1 VFTFAEQSKKNYQ
14 TMRYSVNTVIG
25 LGFFLSGCM
34 SKKFEIPNEQVVAT
48 LTSYAKQYET
58 NERITLQTSEG
69 DITLKLYAET
79 PLHRAN
85 FLHLCKNQYY
95 NHGLFYRIADALLI
109 QGGNQPDIPRLK
121 YELPQ
126 EINPEFY
133 HKRGAI
139 AMASDKPG
147 KFSSATEFY
156 IVAGRKYTQMALDE
170 FQQELKKSF
179 SKTQQEVYKT
189 IGGDP
194 RLDGNYTVFGEVESG
209 MDVVDRIAAK
219 KVYQTDKPVQK
230 ITFKIK

>member
-1 VFTFAEQSKKNYQ
+1 
-14 TMRYSVNTVIG
+14 MRPYYIVIG
-25 LGFFLSGCM
+25 LSVFLSSCK
-34 SKKFEIPNEQVVAT
+34 SKKFEIPQEQVVAI
-48 LTSYAKQYET
+48 LTNYAKQYDS
-58 NERITLQTSEG
+58 NERVTLHTSEG

-95 NHGLFYRIADALLI
+95 NHGLFYRIADGLLI
-109 QGGNQPDIPRLK
+109 QGGNQPDVPRLQ

-126 EINPEFY
+126 EIKSEFY

-156 IVAGRKYTQMALDE
+156 IVGGRKYTQIALDE
-170 FQQELKKSF
+170 FKQELKKTF
-179 SKTQQEVYKT
+179 SSTQQEVYKT

-194 RLDGNYTVFGEVESG
+194 RLDGNYTVFGEVETG
-209 MDVVDRIAAK
+209 MEVVDKIAPK
-219 KVYQTDKPVQK
+219 KVYQMDKPVQK

>member
-1 VFTFAEQSKKNYQ
+1 
-14 TMRYSVNTVIG
+14 MRPYYIVLG
-25 LGFFLSGCM
+25 LGFFLGSCG
-34 SKKFEIPNEQVVAT
+34 SKKFEIPQEQVAAT
-48 LTSYAKQYET
+48 LTSYAKQYENT
-58 NERITLQTSEG
+58 ERVTLQTSEG
-69 DITLKLYAET
+69 DIVLKLYAET
-79 PLHRAN
+79 PLHRGN

-109 QGGNQPDIPRLK
+109 QGGNQPDIPRLQ

-126 EINPEFY
+126 EIKPEFF

-147 KFSSATEFY
+147 QFSSATEFY
-156 IVAGRKYTQMALDE
+156 IVAGRKYTQIALDE

-179 SKTQQEVYKT
+179 SKSQQDIYKT

-194 RLDGNYTVFGEVESG
+194 RLDGKYTVFGEVETG
-209 MDVVDRIAAK
+209 MDVVDKIAAK

-230 ITFKIK
+230 ITFKIR

>member
-1 VFTFAEQSKKNYQ
+1 MRPYYIVF
-14 TMRYSVNTVIG
+14 G
-25 LGFFLSGCM
+25 LGCLFSSCD
-34 SKKFEIPNEQVVAT
+34 SKKFEIPQDKVSST
-48 LTSYAKQYET
+48 LMAYAPQYAPD
-58 NERITLQTSEG
+58 ERVTLKTSEG

-95 NHGLFYRIADALLI
+95 NHGLFYRIADGLLI
-109 QGGNQPDIPRLK
+109 QGGNQPDIPRLQ

-126 EINPEFY
+126 EIQPAFY

-139 AMASDKPG
+139 AMASDKPSQ
-147 KFSSATEFY
+147 FSSATEFY
-156 IVAGRKYTQMALDE
+156 IVGGRKYTQIALDE

-189 IGGDP
+189 MGGDP
-194 RLDGNYTVFGEVESG
+194 RLDGNYTVFGEVEAG
-209 MDVVDRIAAK
+209 MEVVDKIAAK

-230 ITFKIK
+230 ITFKVK

>member
-1 VFTFAEQSKKNYQ
+1 
-14 TMRYSVNTVIG
+14 MRPPYYIVIIVIG
-25 LGFFLSGCM
+25 LGVFLSNCN
-34 SKKFEIPNEQVVAT
+34 SKKFEIPQEQVTAT
-48 LTSYAKQYET
+48 LMNYAKQYDIK
-58 NERITLQTSEG
+58 ERVVLQTSEG
-69 DITLKLYAET
+69 DITLKLYIET
-79 PLHRAN
+79 SLHRAN

-95 NHGLFYRIADALLI
+95 NHGLFYRIADGLLI

-126 EINPEFY
+126 EIKPEFY

-139 AMASDKPG
+139 AMASDKPS

-156 IVAGRKYTQMALDE
+156 IVVGRKYTQIALDE
-170 FQQELKKSF
+170 FQQELKKTF

-194 RLDGNYTVFGEVESG
+194 RLDGNYTVFGEVETG
-209 MDVVDRIAAK
+209 MDVVDKIAAQ